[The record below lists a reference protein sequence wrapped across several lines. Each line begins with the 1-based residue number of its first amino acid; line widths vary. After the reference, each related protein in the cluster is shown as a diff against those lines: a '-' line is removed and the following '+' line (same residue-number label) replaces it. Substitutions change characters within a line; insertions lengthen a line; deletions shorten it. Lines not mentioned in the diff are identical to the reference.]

1 MFAKVMA
8 NSTED
13 GFSFDTVQA
22 VACTSS
28 RQEKYYIYTLIP
40 VNILLFLAAALGNAL
55 ILVALPK
62 VSSLHPPT
70 KAMFQCLAL
79 TDLGVGVIAQPVF
92 VIHLLSTVHELM
104 QLCYTAVAINEAVAG
119 SLLGVSL
126 VTLTAISVDRLLA
139 LSLGLQYRFKVT
151 LQRVRAML
159 IFFWFLNISLSIG
172 RIYWN
177 FFVISTAI
185 SAAIFSSLAIS
196 AFSYAKIYLTLRR
209 RNAMQEDIVHQ
220 GHSNSEDGMNRPL
233 NIARYRRT
241 VSTALYVQLSMI
253 ACYLPY
259 GIISSIQYEKGYS
272 PSINIAS
279 LLAGTLGG
287 LNSALN
293 PILYCWKING
303 VRQAVKNIVKQW
315 CNFLSS

>member
-13 GFSFDTVQA
+13 GFSFDTVQE

-28 RQEKYYIYTLIP
+28 PQEKYYVYTLIP

-70 KAMFQCLAL
+70 KVMFQCLAF

-92 VIHLLSTVHELM
+92 VIHLMSTVHELM
-104 QLCYTAVAINEAVAG
+104 QLCYTAVAINEVVAG

-139 LSLGLQYRFKVT
+139 LSLGLQYRLKVT

-159 IFFWFLNISLSIG
+159 IFVWFLNISLSIV
-172 RIYWN
+172 RIFWN
-177 FFVISTAI
+177 YFVISTAI

-259 GIISSIQYEKGYS
+259 AIISSIQYEKGYS

-279 LLAGTLGG
+279 LLAATLGG

-293 PILYCWKING
+293 PVLYCWKING
-303 VRQAVKNIVKQW
+303 VRKVVKNIVKQW